1 VIILIRIS
9 PVQVLIFFGLF
20 ALQGGLHFLIDCFML
35 GLSVDGSILGTLFLI
50 KDMLKKLDDRELKY
64 FLLEQVPNRGPY
76 RMVSLAQDVVSPW
89 QDDVDGKVIH
99 SQIQGKIVFLLTES
113 YFVVV
118 RFCLPKLHE
127 MDPHVAPFSQQL
139 V

>member
-1 VIILIRIS
+1 VIILIRIG

-20 ALQGGLHFLIDCFML
+20 ALQGGLPFLIDCFLL

-89 QDDVDGKVIH
+89 QDDVYRKVIH
-99 SQIQGKIVFLLTES
+99 S
-113 YFVVV
+113 
-118 RFCLPKLHE
+118 
-127 MDPHVAPFSQQL
+127 
-139 V
+139 